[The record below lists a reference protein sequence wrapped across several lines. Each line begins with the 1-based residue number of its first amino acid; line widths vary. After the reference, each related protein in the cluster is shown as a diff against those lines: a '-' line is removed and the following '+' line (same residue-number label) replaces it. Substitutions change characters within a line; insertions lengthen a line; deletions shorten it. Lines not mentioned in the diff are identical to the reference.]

1 MFNIH
6 TTELLLICVIALIV
20 IGPERLP
27 GAIKTAGLWIGR
39 FRRSFYKVK
48 AEIERELNA
57 DEIRRQLHN
66 ESVLAELD
74 EAKAQIQNTA
84 KEADES
90 VNRIVNSADFDPGA
104 SSATNT
110 QAGASSATD
119 TQAGASS
126 ATDTQ
131 AGDSSATDTQAG
143 ASRAIDTQAGD
154 HKSVKE
160 ELEEVGEQL
169 DEVRGQLYGTGKN
182 PKLAQGENP
191 KQDKADNGIG

>member
-74 EAKAQIQNTA
+74 EAKAQIQSTA

-119 TQAGASS
+119 TQAG
-126 ATDTQ
+126 T
-131 AGDSSATDTQAG
+131 
-143 ASRAIDTQAGD
+143 SRATDTQAGD
-154 HKSVKE
+154 HKSVRE

-169 DEVRGQLYGTGKN
+169 DEVSGQLYGTGKN

>member
-74 EAKAQIQNTA
+74 EAKAQIQSTA

-119 TQAGASS
+119 TQAG
-126 ATDTQ
+126 T
-131 AGDSSATDTQAG
+131 
-143 ASRAIDTQAGD
+143 SRATDTQAGD
-154 HKSVKE
+154 HKSVRE
-160 ELEEVGEQL
+160 EFEEVGEQL
-169 DEVRGQLYGTGKN
+169 DEVSGQLYGTGKN